1 VSKVKLI
8 KRIFIRNANLKK
20 LQSHDIEKF
29 TWLTNELQ
37 IRIVP
42 KGEKKLSKR
51 EVREKAARDAKEAL
65 MRQKTDELRKRLAEE
80 KQAFDEYRR
89 AELADIE
96 QSLQELGIEM
106 KSLEQTLTDLG
117 ASEHVPKYEPWVSLE
132 NLTWQRR
139 FNQLME
145 LKKKTDAEILSTY
158 GFVVPKSLLS

>member
-1 VSKVKLI
+1 MSKVKLI